1 MSILTSPVI
10 DFIKVS
16 TEFCRFLE
24 QEQLPERA
32 EFCRV
37 MRGLLPMIYLKAT
50 LIDLPERESDG
61 YNPTAVTEQD
71 YDFIRGRVSRVM
83 GENDDFLDTFVEDFK
98 FSETPVLCTISENL
112 ADIYQQLRDMAEIC
126 RDGDEESIAVALHDV
141 HDDFPEWG
149 QKLLNALRALHDV
162 NYGI

>member
-61 YNPTAVTEQD
+61 YNPAAVTEQD

-83 GENDDFLDTFVEDFK
+83 GGNDDFLDTFVEDFK